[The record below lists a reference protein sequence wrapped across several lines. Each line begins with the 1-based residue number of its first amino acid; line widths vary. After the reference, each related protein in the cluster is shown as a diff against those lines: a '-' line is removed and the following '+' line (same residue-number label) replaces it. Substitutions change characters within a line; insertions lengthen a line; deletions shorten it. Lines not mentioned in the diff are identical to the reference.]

1 MKGIEK
7 KMAPQN
13 VKANE
18 AQNINCQDNIN
29 IGNSSALEAT
39 ASTAEAFVSSHDSNF
54 ECHFP
59 EHTPGAIR
67 LNAIKAAKQ
76 WPVKLKLV
84 PDKAEFF
91 DEAKLLLA
99 ADCASCTYASFYK
112 DYIHGRTVLISCPKF
127 DNHQE
132 CCQKLSNI
140 LQNNNIRSLM
150 VVRMDAPCC
159 APLEQMAIE
168 ALNNSGKFIPWQV
181 VKISTDG
188 EISEQR

>member
-1 MKGIEK
+1 
-7 KMAPQN
+7 MASQN
-13 VKANE
+13 VKTNE
-18 AQNINCQDNIN
+18 PQNNNCQENV
-29 IGNSSALEAT
+29 GNLGALDAT
-39 ASTAEAFVSSHDSNF
+39 TNAAEAFVSSDNSHL
-54 ECHFP
+54 ECHFL
-59 EHTPGAIR
+59 EHPSGATR
-67 LNAIKAAKQ
+67 LNAIRAAKQ

-84 PDKAEFF
+84 PDKADFF

-99 ADCASCTYASFYK
+99 ADCASCSYPSFYK
-112 DYIHGRTVLISCPKF
+112 DYVHGRTVLISCPKF
-127 DNHQE
+127 DSEE

-140 LQNNNIRSLM
+140 LQNNNVRSLM
-150 VVRMDAPCC
+150 IVRMDTPCC